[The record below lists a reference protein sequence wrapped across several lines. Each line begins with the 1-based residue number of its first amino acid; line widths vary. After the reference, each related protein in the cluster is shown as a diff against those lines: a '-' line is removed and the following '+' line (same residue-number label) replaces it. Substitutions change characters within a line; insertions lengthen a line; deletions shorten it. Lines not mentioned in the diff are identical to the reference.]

1 MPKIKLTFDFPPV
14 AQARPRATRF
24 GRGIRLYDLEQVH
37 VYKAQLAESAQFM
50 YHGEPLTGP
59 LKVELWFY
67 RPVQKSLSKKER
79 SLRLTGAHRPTV
91 KSDVDN
97 YIKSTLDGLNGL
109 LREDDRQIVDIIAH
123 KYYSDQPRIEIKV
136 EEEHED

>member
-1 MPKIKLTFDFPPV
+1 MIKLTFDFPPV

-24 GRGIRLYDLEQVH
+24 SRGIRLYDLKPVH
-37 VYKAQLAESAQFM
+37 VYKTQLAQACQFM
-50 YHGEPLTGP
+50 TYGEPLTGP

-67 RPVQKSLSKKER
+67 RPVQKSISKKER
-79 SLRLTGAHRPTV
+79 ALRLTGTHRPIV
-91 KSDVDN
+91 KPDTDN

-109 LREDDRQIVDIIAH
+109 LWEDDRQIVDIIAH
-123 KYYSDQPRIEIKV
+123 KYYSDHPRIEIEV

>member
-1 MPKIKLTFDFPPV
+1 MIKLTFDFPPV

-24 GRGIRLYDLEQVH
+24 GRSIRLYDLEQVH
-37 VYKAQLAESAQFM
+37 VYKAQLAESARFM

-109 LREDDRQIVDIIAH
+109 LWEDDRQIVDIIAH
-123 KYYSDQPRIEIKV
+123 KYYSDRPRIEIEL

>member
-1 MPKIKLTFDFPPV
+1 MIKLTFGFPPV

-59 LKVELWFY
+59 LVVTIKFY
-67 RPVQKSLSKKER
+67 RAIQQSETKKTAPSKGPGHHQADEEARLGQLYQIHVRWLERRPVGR
-79 SLRLTGAHRPTV
+79 
-91 KSDVDN
+91 
-97 YIKSTLDGLNGL
+97 
-109 LREDDRQIVDIIAH
+109 
-123 KYYSDQPRIEIKV
+123 
-136 EEEHED
+136 

>member
-1 MPKIKLTFDFPPV
+1 MIKLTFDFPPV

-59 LKVELWFY
+59 LVVTIKFY
-67 RPVQKSLSKKER
+67 RAIQQSETKKR
-79 SLRLTGAHRPTV
+79 HRLKAQGAIRPT
-91 KSDVDN
+91 KKPDLDN
-97 YIKSTLDGLNGL
+97 YIKSTLDGLNGVL
-109 LREDDRQIVDIIAH
+109 WVDDNEIVELH
-123 KYYSDQPRIEIKV
+123 TGKYYSDHPRIEIEV

>member
-24 GRGIRLYDLEQVH
+24 GRGIRLYDLERVH

-123 KYYSDQPRIEIKV
+123 KYYSDQPRIDIKV